1 MSAKKLNT
9 VCPVTGT
16 ITITVE
22 KYNSMQRSIES
33 LLRTYESSLKTI
45 QTLNRAIENYSNHQP
60 REIIKGQKVVALYP
74 KNN

>member
-1 MSAKKLNT
+1 MSARKLDT
-9 VCPVTGT
+9 VCQASGT
-16 ITITVE
+16 ITITVK
-22 KYNSMQRSIES
+22 KYNEMQRSIES

>member
-22 KYNSMQRSIES
+22 KYNHMQRSLVS
-33 LLRTYESSLKTI
+33 LLRTYESSLETI
-45 QTLNRAIENYSNHQP
+45 QHMQRTIENLSNHQP
-60 REIIKGQKVVALYP
+60 REIIKGQKIVALHP